1 MSNNIERSFSV
12 KNRNF
17 HPEETPPQSS
27 GKVKV
32 TRHFTNQVYQTQN
45 SEQKPT
51 KDVEK
56 VNELIKLSEQIKKEL
71 LKVKFCILC
80 KRKFQSMKYLIEH
93 EENSEVHK
101 KIKQ

>member
-1 MSNNIERSFSV
+1 MSNSIERSFSV

-17 HPEETPPQSS
+17 HPEETTQNS

-32 TRHFTNQVYQTQN
+32 TRHFTNQVYQAQN

-71 LKVKFCILC
+71 LKVKFCTLC
-80 KRKFQSMKYLIEH
+80 KRKFQSFKYLIEH